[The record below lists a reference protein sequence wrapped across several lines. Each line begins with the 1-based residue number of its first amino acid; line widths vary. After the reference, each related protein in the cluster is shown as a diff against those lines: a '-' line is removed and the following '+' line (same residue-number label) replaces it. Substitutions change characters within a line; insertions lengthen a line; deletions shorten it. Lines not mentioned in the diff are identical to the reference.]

1 MHPNTSTQTI
11 RRFPLALTAF
21 AVLLATVE
29 PAVAAAQAT
38 KGDPRDTTH
47 AQKQA
52 PFFTAKD
59 AVLAASFVGATLLMF
74 PLDKQAAHALQDSS
88 TQANRL
94 LKHTTTDV
102 EIITS
107 PGAYIIGG
115 ALYAVGRLGK
125 WDRVADL
132 GWHGTEALIV
142 GELVAVVIK
151 GTMGRQRPYVEPRN
165 SNSYQLF
172 RGFGGSDKF
181 RSFPSGHSTSAFA
194 AAAAV
199 TSETSRFWPEGT
211 WIVGPILYAG
221 AALTGISRMYNNR
234 HWASDVL
241 VGAGIGTFAGLKVV
255 RYHHTHP
262 GNRLDKWMLAG
273 SIAPADDGGHT
284 LRLSIVPAPAWL
296 TSNPARR

>member
-1 MHPNTSTQTI
+1 MHANTSTQTI

-132 GWHGTEALIV
+132 GWHGTEAVLFSQGVTTFLKGVV
-142 GELVAVVIK
+142 GRGRPFLSNGEDPGDYHPGK
-151 GTMGRQRPYVEPRN
+151 GFQSGDW
-165 SNSYQLF
+165 S
-172 RGFGGSDKF
+172 
-181 RSFPSGHSTSAFA
+181 SFPSGHTSTAFA

-199 TSETSRFWPEGT
+199 TNETSRWWPRSV
-211 WIVGPILYAG
+211 WIVGPLMYGG
-221 AALTGISRMYNNR
+221 ATAVGLSRMYHNR
-234 HWASDVL
+234 HWASDVA
-241 VGAGIGTFAGLKVV
+241 VGALIGTFSGKKVV
-255 RYHHTHP
+255 LASHSSPHNVIDRV
-262 GNRLDKWMLAG
+262 MLG
-273 SIAPADDGGHT
+273 GYIAPTEYGAVKVGWQK
-284 LRLSIVPAPAWL
+284 RW
-296 TSNPARR
+296 

>member
-1 MHPNTSTQTI
+1 MSI
-11 RRFPLALTAF
+11 RRARL
-21 AVLLATVE
+21 
-29 PAVAAAQAT
+29 AVALLLILPT
-38 KGDPRDTTH
+38 IPR
-47 AQKQA
+47 
-52 PFFTAKD
+52 
-59 AVLAASFVGATLLMF
+59 
-74 PLDKQAAHALQDSS
+74 AAHAQADTIGAPIPLFTYRDLVLAGSVAVVTMAVRPFDDRMAARLQDSS
-88 TQANRL
+88 TQANRKL
-94 LKHTTTDV
+94 QGLATFVRTVAT
-102 EIITS
+102 
-107 PGAYIIGG
+107 PGSYYIGG
-115 ALYAVGRLGK
+115 TMYLVGRLSK
-125 WDRVADL
+125 NERLADV

-199 TSETSRFWPEGT
+199 TSETSRFWPET
-211 WIVGPILYAG
+211 VWIVGPILYTG

-262 GNRLDKWMLAG
+262 GNRLDDWLLTG
-273 SIAPADDGGHT
+273 SLVPKPEGGYT
-284 LRLSIVPAPAWL
+284 VRWGIMPAPAWL

>member
-1 MHPNTSTQTI
+1 MYRNTSTQTI

-21 AVLLATVE
+21 AALLTTVE
-29 PAVAAAQAT
+29 PAVAAGQNT
-38 KGDPRDTTH
+38 KADPRDTTH

-132 GWHGTEALIV
+132 GWHGTEAVLFSQGVTTFLKGVV
-142 GELVAVVIK
+142 GRGRPFLSNGEDPGDYHPGK
-151 GTMGRQRPYVEPRN
+151 GFQSGDW
-165 SNSYQLF
+165 S
-172 RGFGGSDKF
+172 
-181 RSFPSGHSTSAFA
+181 SFPSGHTSTAFA

-199 TSETSRFWPEGT
+199 TNETSRWWPRSV
-211 WIVGPILYAG
+211 WIVGPLMYGG
-221 AALTGISRMYNNR
+221 ATAVGLSRMYHNR
-234 HWASDVL
+234 HWGSDVL
-241 VGAGIGTFAGLKVV
+241 LGAAIGTFSGRKMVQYAHG
-255 RYHHTHP
+255 HP
-262 GNRLDKWMLAG
+262 NNRLDRIMLSTTVVPDGRGGVAVG
-273 SIAPADDGGHT
+273 SSFQIP
-284 LRLSIVPAPAWL
+284 
-296 TSNPARR
+296 

>member
-1 MHPNTSTQTI
+1 M
-11 RRFPLALTAF
+11 LVLGLTLSARPAF
-21 AVLLATVE
+21 G
-29 PAVAAAQAT
+29 QA
-38 KGDPRDTTH
+38 DTTGPPH
-47 AQKQA
+47 AL
-52 PFFTAKD
+52 FTYRD
-59 AVLAASFVGATLLMF
+59 LVLAGSVAVVTM
-74 PLDKQAAHALQDSS
+74 AARPFDDRMAARLQDSS
-88 TQANRL
+88 TQANRKL
-94 LKHTTTDV
+94 QGTATFVRTV
-102 EIITS
+102 AT
-107 PGAYIIGG
+107 PGSYYIGG
-115 ALYAVGRLGK
+115 AMYLAGRLTK
-125 WDRVADL
+125 NERLADVGL
-132 GWHGTEALIV
+132 HGTEALIV

-172 RGFGGSDKF
+172 RGFGGSDRF

-199 TSETSRFWPEGT
+199 SSETSRFWPEGT

-273 SIAPADDGGHT
+273 SIAPADGGGHS

>member
-1 MHPNTSTQTI
+1 MYRNTSTQTI

-132 GWHGTEALIV
+132 GWHGTEAVLFSQGVTTFLKGVV
-142 GELVAVVIK
+142 GRGRPFLSNGEDPGDYHPGK
-151 GTMGRQRPYVEPRN
+151 GFQSGDW
-165 SNSYQLF
+165 S
-172 RGFGGSDKF
+172 
-181 RSFPSGHSTSAFA
+181 SFPSGHTSTAFA

-199 TSETSRFWPEGT
+199 TNETSRWWPRSV
-211 WIVGPILYAG
+211 WIVGPLMYGG
-221 AALTGISRMYNNR
+221 ATAVGLSRMYHNR
-234 HWASDVL
+234 HWGSDVL
-241 VGAGIGTFAGLKVV
+241 LGAAIGTFSGRKMVQYAHG
-255 RYHHTHP
+255 HP
-262 GNRLDKWMLAG
+262 NNRLDRIMLSTRVVPDGRGGVAIG
-273 SIAPADDGGHT
+273 SSFQIP
-284 LRLSIVPAPAWL
+284 
-296 TSNPARR
+296 